1 MDIPDRLNSITIY
14 TKKMEITHNELLEEM
29 SVPTLEYT
37 RSVCTCGKELSSL
50 YYYITNAERFNS
62 FAREYGLE
70 HTRVPF
76 TTLDNIKDALP
87 FCCLLSLRFGI
98 KTPIASATDSSEN
111 TGSTIKYP
119 SSLPGPLSK
128 EKILTWF

>member
-1 MDIPDRLNSITIY
+1 
-14 TKKMEITHNELLEEM
+14 MEDHRTEPLEER

-50 YYYITNAERFNS
+50 YYYMTAGRQFDA
-62 FAREYGLE
+62 FARQHNLN
-70 HTRVPF
+70 TRIPF
-76 TTLDNIKDALP
+76 TTLDEKKDTLP
-87 FCCLLSLRFGI
+87 FCCLLSLRYGI
-98 KTPIASATDSSEN
+98 KTPIASATDTTEDTGN
-111 TGSTIKYP
+111 TVKHP